1 MLIAEISPVNS
12 ASTSVA
18 CGSTVYL
25 PRPMNSE
32 RTFWV
37 RSVSMLKTVVRLA
50 NVGTPIVLILAG
62 RKEPRPARAYPH
74 PGEPATHRTPRTPRP
89 TPAAG
94 RLRNT
99 ILLLL
104 PRRAPLL
111 NNDADQRSLRHQHF
125 QNR

>member
-1 MLIAEISPVNS
+1 MLIEEISPVNS

-37 RSVSMLKTVVRLA
+37 SSVSMLKTVVRLA
-50 NVGTPIVLILAG
+50 NVGTPIVLMLAG

-74 PGEPATHRTPRTPRP
+74 PGEPTRHRTPTTPRIQP
-89 TPAAG
+89 VPA
-94 RLRNT
+94 RLRNS
-99 ILLLL
+99 IL
-104 PRRAPLL
+104 PLL
-111 NNDADQRSLRHQHF
+111 RVPRALMVAASLPDDDAD
-125 QNR
+125 